1 MTHKFLD
8 VAKKVKTMAAI
19 TKTEKETIKE
29 ESKAHLQK
37 VEVVQ
42 QVIFSIK
49 VI

>member
-29 ESKAHLQK
+29 ESKSHLQK

-42 QVIFSIK
+42 QVIFTI
-49 VI
+49 